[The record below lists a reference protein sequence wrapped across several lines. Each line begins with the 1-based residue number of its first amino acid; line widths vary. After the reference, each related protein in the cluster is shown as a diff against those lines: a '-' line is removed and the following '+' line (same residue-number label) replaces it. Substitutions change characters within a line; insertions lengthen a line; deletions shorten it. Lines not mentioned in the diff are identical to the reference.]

1 MFCAPMPHEFSHI
14 MGTSHTLSHWHATC
28 FPVFQREQ
36 KPGLRFRLPVKFVLK
51 HEDTLMNRKSILSL
65 LLATIATL
73 IVTASVMV
81 GPSSAQAATAH
92 NNKIVKT
99 TVNIRTAIKIADTT
113 LSPGKY
119 RVKIT
124 PAFGQFQPSDSTAF
138 DLSNP
143 YGDDFNPPYEEVV
156 VLTVRAS
163 LVDLRSPAASTEL
176 VPASGDDNEAS
187 TLEIRG
193 GSTEYV
199 FGAMITSAA
208 KNH

>member
-1 MFCAPMPHEFSHI
+1 
-14 MGTSHTLSHWHATC
+14 
-28 FPVFQREQ
+28 
-36 KPGLRFRLPVKFVLK
+36 
-51 HEDTLMNRKSILSL
+51 MNRKSILSL
-65 LLATIATL
+65 LLTTIATL
-73 IVTASVMV
+73 IVTASVML
-81 GPSSAQAATAH
+81 GLSSAQAATAH

-124 PAFGQFQPSDSTAF
+124 PPSGSSSDPTVQFSILQ
-138 DLSNP
+138 NP

-156 VLTVRAS
+156 VLTVQAS
-163 LVDLRSPAASTEL
+163 LVDLRAPAASTEL
-176 VPASGDDNEAS
+176 VPASGEDNEA
-187 TLEIRG
+187 TALEIRG
-193 GSTEYV
+193 SSTEYV

>member
-1 MFCAPMPHEFSHI
+1 
-14 MGTSHTLSHWHATC
+14 
-28 FPVFQREQ
+28 
-36 KPGLRFRLPVKFVLK
+36 
-51 HEDTLMNRKSILSL
+51 MNRKSILSL
-65 LLATIATL
+65 LLTTIATL
-73 IVTASVMV
+73 IVTASVTL

-124 PAFGQFQPSDSTAF
+124 SPSDSSSHPTVQF
-138 DLSNP
+138 SILQNP
-143 YGDDFNPPYEEVV
+143 YGDDSNPPYEEVV
-156 VLTVRAS
+156 VLAVQAS
-163 LVDLRSPAASTEL
+163 LVDLRAPAASTGL

-187 TLEIRG
+187 ALEIRG
-193 GSTEYV
+193 SSTEYV